1 MAELNFS
8 NDTNTS
14 VDIGLPPFQ
23 LRLNFSNYTPPNDTF
38 VPYEFRKP
46 PPPPDRE
53 RLWAL
58 TRPRAGV
65 RAGAWCVVSAP
76 LILGM
81 DVTQYEKVAAGAP
94 SAGVVLLQRG
104 RGSSVV
110 VAE

>member
-1 MAELNFS
+1 M
-8 NDTNTS
+8 
-14 VDIGLPPFQ
+14 
-23 LRLNFSNYTPPNDTF
+23 
-38 VPYEFRKP
+38 
-46 PPPPDRE
+46 
-53 RLWAL
+53 
-58 TRPRAGV
+58 